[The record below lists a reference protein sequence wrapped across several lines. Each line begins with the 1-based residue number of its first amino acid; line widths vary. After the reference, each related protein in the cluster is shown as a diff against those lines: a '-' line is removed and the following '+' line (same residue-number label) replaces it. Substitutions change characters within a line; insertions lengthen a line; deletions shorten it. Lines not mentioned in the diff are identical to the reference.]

1 MVNNFKDIDI
11 KSRAYYLFD
20 GMININ
26 GKFP

>member
-11 KSRAYYLFD
+11 KSRAHYFFD